1 MRALPGL
8 PPPMTDSRSDPDAS
22 PAPPAPWPGHTAD
35 SREFRQVLVALT
47 AAGVATFAQL
57 YAPQGVL
64 PRIAEGL
71 QVRPD
76 QAALL
81 ISVATIGLAAGVL
94 PWSWLSDRF
103 GRVWAMKVSLI
114 LATLLGLAS
123 TACTSLE
130 PILLL
135 RALEGLALG
144 GLPAAAITYLNEEVH
159 PANAPM
165 AAAIYV
171 SGTTLGG
178 LLGRV
183 VAVPVADALGW
194 RGALLC
200 VTLIAA
206 VGTAVFLSSV
216 PAARGFRS
224 GAAHRLPVLRA
235 VAASLRRPDLLVLF
249 LQGFLLMGGL
259 VSIYNYMTFHLEGP
273 PFLLAPATVALLLF
287 SYLAGT
293 GSASLAGWLARRCGR
308 LAVLCGGIAAQ
319 MVGGALML
327 GTVTAV
333 FVVGLVLFTA
343 GFFAAHAIAAG
354 WVGHRATVGRSQ
366 AASLYN
372 LFYYA
377 GSSFFGW
384 FCGLI
389 YVFAGWPAT
398 VGMVLGLA
406 ALSGGLAVWQL
417 RGERQP

>member
-1 MRALPGL
+1 MPDL
-8 PPPMTDSRSDPDAS
+8 PPEPDA
-22 PAPPAPWPGHTAD
+22 PAAAWPGHTAQ
-35 SREFRQVLVALT
+35 SREFRHVLVALT

-64 PRIAEGL
+64 PGISQGL

-81 ISVATIGLAAGVL
+81 ISVATIGLVVGVL

-114 LATLLGLAS
+114 VATLLGLAS
-123 TACTSLE
+123 TAGPNLE
-130 PILLL
+130 LILVL
-135 RALEGLALG
+135 RALQGLALG

-159 PANAPM
+159 PHSAPM

-183 VAVPVADALGW
+183 LAVPVADAWGW

-200 VTLIAA
+200 VTLVAA
-206 VGTAVFLSSV
+206 VSTAVFVGAV
-216 PAARGFRS
+216 PAARGFRRG
-224 GAAHRLPVLRA
+224 GAHQLPVHRA
-235 VAASLRRPDLLVLF
+235 VVACLRRPDLLVLF

-259 VSIYNYMTFHLEGP
+259 VTIYNYMTFHLEGP
-273 PFLLAPATVALLLF
+273 PFWLAPRVVALLLF

-293 GSASLAGWLARRCGR
+293 GSASFAGWLARRRVR
-308 LAVLCGGIAAQ
+308 LPVLLGAIATQ
-319 MVGGALML
+319 VGGGLL
-327 GTVTAV
+327 LLSTITAV

-389 YVFAGWPAT
+389 FVFAGWPAT
-398 VGMVLGLA
+398 VWTVLGMA
-406 ALSGGLAVWQL
+406 ALSAALAIWQF
-417 RGERQP
+417 RREP

>member
-1 MRALPGL
+1 MSLPQ
-8 PPPMTDSRSDPDAS
+8 PRTDAT
-22 PAPPAPWPGHTAD
+22 APWPGHTAE

-64 PRIAEGL
+64 PRIASGL

-81 ISVATIGLAAGVL
+81 ISVATIGLAVGVL

-103 GRVWAMKVSLI
+103 GRTWAMKVSLI

-123 TACTSLE
+123 VAGPSLSW
-130 PILLL
+130 ILVL
-135 RALEGLALG
+135 RALQGLALG

-159 PANAPM
+159 PHSAPM

-206 VGTAVFLSSV
+206 LGTVVFMLSV
-216 PAARGFRS
+216 PASRGYRRG
-224 GAAHRLPVLRA
+224 GAHHLPVHRA
-235 VAASLRRPDLLVLF
+235 VVACLRRPDLLVLF

-259 VSIYNYMTFHLEGP
+259 VTIYNYMTFHLEGP
-273 PFLLAPATVALLLF
+273 PFSLAPRVVALLLF

-293 GSASLAGWLARRCGR
+293 GSASLAGWLARRRGR
-308 LAVLCGGIAAQ
+308 LAVLCGAIATQVA
-319 MVGGALML
+319 GGLL
-327 GTVTAV
+327 LLSTTTAV

-389 YVFAGWPAT
+389 FVFAGWPAT
-398 VGMVLGLA
+398 VWTVLGMAVLSA
-406 ALSGGLAVWQL
+406 ALAVWQF
-417 RGERQP
+417 RGER

>member
-1 MRALPGL
+1 MPRCPMSKLPA
-8 PPPMTDSRSDPDAS
+8 DPVS
-22 PAPPAPWPGHTAD
+22 PAADAMTSWAGHTAR
-35 SREFRQVLVALT
+35 SRGFFQVLVALT

-64 PRIAEGL
+64 PRIAESL
-71 QVRPD
+71 HVRAD
-76 QAALL
+76 QAALM
-81 ISVATIGLAAGVL
+81 ISVATIGLAVGVL

-103 GRVWAMKVSLI
+103 GRTWAMKASLM

-123 TACTSLE
+123 TAAPSLE
-130 PILLL
+130 LILLL
-135 RALEGLALG
+135 RALQGLALG

-159 PANAPM
+159 SHSTPM
-165 AAAIYV
+165 AAAMYV

-183 VAVPVADALGW
+183 VAVPVADAWGW
-194 RGALLC
+194 RAALLC

-206 VGTAVFLSSV
+206 VGTAVFVVMV
-216 PAARGFRS
+216 PPARGYRRG
-224 GAAHRLPVLRA
+224 GAHHLPVLRA

-259 VSIYNYMTFHLEGP
+259 VTIYNYMTFHLEGP
-273 PFLLAPATVALLLF
+273 PFLLAPRVVALLLF

-293 GSASLAGWLARRCGR
+293 GSASLAGWLARRLGR
-308 LAVLCGGIAAQ
+308 LKVLCGAIAVQ
-319 MVGGALML
+319 MTGGALL
-327 GTVTAV
+327 LSLHTAV
-333 FVVGLVLFTA
+333 FIVGLVLFTA

-354 WVGHRATVGRSQ
+354 WVGYRATVGRSQ

-384 FCGLI
+384 ACGLV

-398 VGMVLGLA
+398 VAAVLAMA
-406 ALSGGLAVWQL
+406 ALAGGLAVWQL
-417 RGERQP
+417 KGER